1 MEEFLNYQIGSL
13 KVERL
18 LVAVLVALIGIVF
31 VKLIVRAEK
40 KILDKTD
47 WDQSLRGMIV
57 IISRLLLDAVVGV
70 ITLDYLGIPM
80 TSVVTVLGIVGLA
93 VSLAIQDTLANVFA
107 GLLLLTAKVFAS
119 GDYVQLDG
127 VEGTVIKVDLMN
139 THLRTSD
146 NKTVRIPNNNVQT
159 SPIVN
164 FSREALRRVELRVD
178 VSYDD
183 DTDTVKAS
191 LLRSIT
197 SIDTI
202 LDDPAPFAG
211 LFAFKASSIEYVVRG
226 WTKSETY
233 WDAYFALTETV
244 RRNFAE
250 DGVQMTYDHLNVH
263 LVRED
268 TP

>member
-1 MEEFLNYQIGSL
+1 MEEFLNYHIGSL
-13 KVERL
+13 TVERL
-18 LVAVLVALIGIVF
+18 LVALLVALVGIAL
-31 VKLIVRAEK
+31 VKLILRTEK
-40 KILDKTD
+40 KIFEKTD
-47 WDQSLRGMIV
+47 WDQSLKNMIV

-70 ITLDYLGIPM
+70 VTLDYLGIPM

-139 THLRTSD
+139 THLRTAD

-159 SPIVN
+159 APIVN

-183 DTDTVKAS
+183 DTDKVKAS
-191 LLRSIT
+191 LLRSVTGIAA
-197 SIDTI
+197 I

-211 LFAFKASSIEYVVRG
+211 LLSFKASSIEYVVRG
-226 WTKSETY
+226 WARSEEY

-250 DGVQMTYDHLNVH
+250 DGIKMTYDHLNVH
-263 LVRED
+263 LVKEE